1 MIYDSA
7 SSNIGEV
14 LSINSSANMFIF
26 GDLNV
31 HYKDWLTY
39 SGETD
44 RPVELC
50 FNFSAN
56 NLTHM
61 FNFPTQIP
69 QNDSCCSALLYFF
82 LSSDANI
89 CSTMTF
95 PPLGNS
101 DHVVV
106 SVSIDFSKKTQNKL
120 PHFIA

>member
-26 GDLNV
+26 GDPNV
-31 HYKDWLTY
+31 RHKDWLTY

-44 RPVELC
+44 RSDELS

-69 QNDSCCSALLYFF
+69 QNGTLAVLLFCIYLF
-82 LSSDANI
+82 LLMLI
-89 CSTMTF
+89 F
-95 PPLGNS
+95 VL
-101 DHVVV
+101 
-106 SVSIDFSKKTQNKL
+106 Q
-120 PHFIA
+120 